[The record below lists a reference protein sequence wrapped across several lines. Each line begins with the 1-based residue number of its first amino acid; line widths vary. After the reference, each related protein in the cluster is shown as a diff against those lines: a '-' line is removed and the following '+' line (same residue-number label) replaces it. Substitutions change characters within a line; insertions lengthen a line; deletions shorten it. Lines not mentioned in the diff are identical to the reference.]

1 MLRIKLYDLEYEI
14 EDIKLSY
21 EIMKLTGEKCGFF
34 GKDEVCYSENRILEL
49 TDDVSENFYFEN
61 DILELTDD
69 LSGISNILKID
80 GTDSLRVN
88 CKMIDFSSD
97 NKILQDVVEKI
108 MKRGKKCDVLT
119 ISSTQNDKKLYF
131 YNYFFTDMMK
141 EYHSN
146 LLKYR
151 FYFDYFYFKQK

>member
-1 MLRIKLYDLEYEI
+1 MLRLKLYDLEYEI
-14 EDIKLSY
+14 EDVKLSY
-21 EIMKLTGEKCGFF
+21 EIMKLKGET
-34 GKDEVCYSENRILEL
+34 CYFENDILEL
-49 TDDVSENFYFEN
+49 TDDLSENYYFEN

-69 LSGISNILKID
+69 LSGISNILKRD
-80 GTDSLRVN
+80 GTDILRVN

-131 YNYFFTDMMK
+131 YNYIFTGMLD
-141 EYHSN
+141 EYHSRSF
-146 LLKYR
+146 KYR
-151 FYFDYFYFKQK
+151 FSFDFFEFKNK

>member
-1 MLRIKLYDLEYEI
+1 MLRLKLYDLEYEI
-14 EDIKLSY
+14 EDVKLSY
-21 EIMKLTGEKCGFF
+21 EIMKLKGETC
-34 GKDEVCYSENRILEL
+34 
-49 TDDVSENFYFEN
+49 YFEN

-69 LSGISNILKID
+69 LSENYYFENDISELTDDLSEISNILKID
-80 GTDSLRVN
+80 GKNILRVN

-97 NKILQDVVEKI
+97 DFILQDVIKKI

-151 FYFDYFYFKQK
+151 FYFDFFEFKNK